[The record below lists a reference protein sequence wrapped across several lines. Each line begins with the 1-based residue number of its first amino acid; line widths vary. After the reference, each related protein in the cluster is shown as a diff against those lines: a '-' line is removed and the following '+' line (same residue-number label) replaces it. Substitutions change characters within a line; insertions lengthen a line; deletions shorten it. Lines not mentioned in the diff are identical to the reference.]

1 MHPVL
6 LLLIESLLLGVS
18 LENIPT
24 SLQGHDRDEP
34 VIVGATFCYESSDH
48 NKVNKLASIR
58 TVSVFSEYMLFCDG
72 EGATRFQF

>member
-18 LENIPT
+18 LDNIPK

-34 VIVGATFCYESSDH
+34 VIVGATFCYDRLDH
-48 NKVNKLASIR
+48 HKVTKLTTIR

-72 EGATRFQF
+72 EGVTIFEF

>member
-6 LLLIESLLLGVS
+6 LLLVESLLLGVS
-18 LENIPT
+18 LDNIPK

-34 VIVGATFCYESSDH
+34 VIVGATSCYDSPDH
-48 NKVNKLASIR
+48 NKVNKLAAIR

-72 EGATRFQF
+72 KGVNILQF